1 MPYKIDKFCVIY
13 SLNTLALVHCCS
25 HFFLESYNL
34 IVLTKF
40 VLMLHK
46 CALTKWNKLEGE
58 LFSFYNMS
66 LNYMR
71 SKILKLAND
80 YISQSHFVQ
89 TSSIQYCFLPFF
101 LGDFKIFLKSSRSS
115 PSQMLFLIV
124 VIKKRLQR
132 RCFPVKF
139 VKYIRKPFFKKW
151 LLLRSNI
158 FFLWTQFGISSSW
171 HV

>member
-46 CALTKWNKLEGE
+46 CALAKWNKLEGE
-58 LFSFYNMS
+58 LFSFCNMS

-89 TSSIQYCFLPFF
+89 TSSIQYCFLLFF
-101 LGDFKIFLKSSRSS
+101 LGDFRIFLKSSRSS